1 MERNHKHPVRWYHGL
16 ITLLLLAATM
26 LYVVIGYGGGPLLP
40 LIVGCAAAS
49 AVSAALGYRWNE
61 ILEFMIGGIVPALEA
76 ILILLLIG
84 GLIGVWILSGTVP
97 ALIYYG
103 LCIISARWFFAA
115 SALLCAVV
123 SFALGAWGTVGTVG
137 IALLGVGTAL
147 GLPLPMVAGSV
158 VSGAYFG
165 DALSPL
171 SDATNLTSAVAGRDV
186 LSIMKNRVV
195 PVVSAFVLGL
205 ALFLLLGCVSAAP
218 DGAAVAAS
226 TAPLKTA
233 LREYYRI
240 TPLCVLPLI
249 VLMAAV
255 LLRIPAI
262 PSILLGICAG
272 AVLAAFGQR
281 ADVGTLIT
289 AITDGTVSE
298 TGIPLIDSLFSAGG
312 IRSMLQTIS
321 IILAAMA
328 FGGVAQRSGQIRALI
343 LPLAKRMKGPGAL
356 NGAAALLCV
365 LSNLLLPD
373 QYLGISVPGQM
384 LLEEYERRGCDRL
397 HLSTALTAA
406 VLTSPLVPWNTCG
419 LYCMSLLG
427 VSAGAYLPFAFFN
440 LAGLLAVVLF
450 GFLRAERKHGAA

>member
-16 ITLLLLAATM
+16 ITLLLLAGTM
-26 LYVVIGYGGGPLLP
+26 LYVAIGHGGGPLLP
-40 LIVGCAAAS
+40 LIVGCVAAS
-49 AVSAALGYRWNE
+49 AVSAAVGYRWSE

-97 ALIYYG
+97 SLIYYG
-103 LCIISARWFFAA
+103 LCALNARWFFAA
-115 SALLCAVV
+115 SALLCAIV

-137 IALLGVGTAL
+137 TALLGVGTAL

-171 SDATNLTSAVAGRDV
+171 SDATNLTAAVTGRDV
-186 LSIMKNRVV
+186 LSIVKKRVV
-195 PVVSAFVLGL
+195 PIVSAFALGL
-205 ALFLLLGCVSAAP
+205 LLFLLLGCVNAPSDSA
-218 DGAAVAAS
+218 VVTAS
-226 TAPLKTA
+226 TAPLKAA
-233 LREYYRI
+233 LREFYCI
-240 TPLCVLPLI
+240 TPLCILPLA
-249 VLMAAV
+249 VLVGAV

-272 AVLAAFGQR
+272 AILALFGQH
-281 ADVGTLIT
+281 ADVGALMS

-298 TGIPLIDSLFSAGG
+298 TGVPLIDSLFSAGG
-312 IRSMLQTIS
+312 IRSMLQTVS

-328 FGGVAQRSGQIRALI
+328 FGGVLQKSGQVRALI
-343 LPLAKRMKGPGAL
+343 LPLAERLKGPGAL

-384 LLEEYERRGCDRL
+384 LLEEYKKRGYDRL
-397 HLSTALTAA
+397 NLSTALTAA
-406 VLTSPLVPWNTCG
+406 ALTSPLIPWNTCG
-419 LYCMSLLG
+419 LYCAALLG
-427 VSAGAYLPFAFFN
+427 VRGGAYLPFAFFN

-450 GFLRAERKHGAA
+450 GFLRAGRKTGAV